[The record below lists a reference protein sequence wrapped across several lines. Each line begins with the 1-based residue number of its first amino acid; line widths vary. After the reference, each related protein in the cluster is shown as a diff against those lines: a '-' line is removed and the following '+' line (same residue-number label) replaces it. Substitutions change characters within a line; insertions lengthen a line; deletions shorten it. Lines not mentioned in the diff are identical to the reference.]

1 MRKILQIALKDLRLA
16 FRDRAALILMLAAPL
31 ALTVGL
37 GIVTGRFSG
46 GGNASGVS
54 DIPVAVVNQ
63 DEGQLGSSLV
73 NLLGGS
79 QLGGLLKPITST
91 TVAEARALVD
101 ADKVAAAI
109 IIPPG
114 FSRGILPSGPD
125 GAVGAP
131 VTIELRIS
139 PGRPLG
145 ASIAQSVVEEF
156 INRVDAIRAS
166 EDVTIRRLIAAGL
179 LVPADAEAYAHGIA
193 QRASNTAG
201 VSVRATSA
209 EAKPVAPFDPL
220 AVLAPGMALLF
231 LMYAVTRGAAT
242 VLGER
247 TAGTLQRILV
257 SPTSVF
263 QALSGKMLGIF
274 FIAVSQLTLLIVGC
288 GLLFQL
294 RWGDPLAVAA
304 LIAFTALAATG
315 WGALLAAIARTPAQ
329 AGSAGTALM
338 LAFGVLGGNFGSNV
352 PLPSALSALGAITP
366 NRWGMN
372 GFEQL
377 AAGGNLT
384 GIGANLAALCLMAVV
399 TLGIATLVFRR
410 TSTTR

>member
-1 MRKILQIALKDLRLA
+1 MLKILQIALKDLRLA

-31 ALTVGL
+31 ALTIGL
-37 GIVTGRFSG
+37 GVVTGRFSG
-46 GGNASGVS
+46 RGNASGVS
-54 DIPVAVVNQ
+54 DIPVAVLNM
-63 DEGQLGSSLV
+63 DDGPLGSSLV
-73 NLLGGS
+73 NVLGGS
-79 QLGGLLKPITST
+79 QLGGLLKPITPT
-91 TVAEARALVD
+91 TVAEAQALVD
-101 ADKVAAAI
+101 TDKVAAAI
-109 IIPPG
+109 IIPAG
-114 FSRGILPSGPD
+114 FSRGILPTGPD
-125 GAVGAP
+125 GAVDAP
-131 VTIELRIS
+131 APIALRVS

-145 ASIAQSVVEEF
+145 ASIVQSVVEEF
-156 INRVDAIRAS
+156 INRVDASRAS
-166 EDVTIRRLIAAGL
+166 GDVTIRRLIGAGL
-179 LVPADAEAYAHGIA
+179 LRPSEVEAYSRDFA
-193 QRASNTAG
+193 QREPTGSAVT
-201 VSVRATSA
+201 VRVTNAD
-209 EAKPVAPFDPL
+209 AKPVAPFDTL

-242 VLGER
+242 VQGER

-263 QALSGKMLGIF
+263 QALAGKMLGIY
-274 FIAVSQLTLLIVGC
+274 FIAVSQMTLLIVGC

-304 LIAFTALAATG
+304 LIATTALAATG

-372 GFEQL
+372 GFERL
-377 AAGGNLT
+377 ALGGNLT
-384 GIGANLAALCLMAVV
+384 DVGANLAALCLIAIV
-399 TLGIATLVFRR
+399 TVGIAALAFRR

>member
-1 MRKILQIALKDLRLA
+1 MLKILQIALKDLRLA

-31 ALTVGL
+31 ALTIGL

-54 DIPVAVVNQ
+54 DIPVAVMNL
-63 DEGQLGSSLV
+63 DDGPLGSSLV
-73 NLLGGS
+73 NVLGGS
-79 QLGGLLKPITST
+79 QLGGLLKPITPT
-91 TVAEARALVD
+91 TVAEAQALVD

-109 IIPPG
+109 IIPAG
-114 FSRGILPSGPD
+114 FSRGILPTGPD
-125 GAVGAP
+125 GAVDAP
-131 VTIELRIS
+131 APIALRVS

-145 ASIAQSVVEEF
+145 ASIVQSVVEEF
-156 INRVDAIRAS
+156 INRIDSARVGGDI
-166 EDVTIRRLIAAGL
+166 TIRRLIAAGL
-179 LVPADAEAYAHGIA
+179 LLPADAEAYARGIA
-193 QRASNTAG
+193 ERAPTGSAVT
-201 VSVRATSA
+201 VRATSA
-209 EAKPVAPFDPL
+209 DAKPVAPFDPL

-257 SPTSVF
+257 SPTTVF
-263 QALSGKMLGIF
+263 QTLAGKMLGIY
-274 FIAVSQLTLLIVGC
+274 FIAVSQMTLLIVGC

-294 RWGDPLAVAA
+294 HWGDGLAVAA
-304 LIAFTALAATG
+304 LIATTALAATG
-315 WGALLAAIARTPAQ
+315 WGAMLAAIARTPAQ

-352 PLPSALSALGAITP
+352 PLPSTLSVLGAITP

-372 GFEQL
+372 GFERL
-377 AAGGNLT
+377 AAGGTLT
-384 GIGANLAALCLMAVV
+384 DIGASLAALCLMAVV

>member
-1 MRKILQIALKDLRLA
+1 MLKILQIALKDLRLA

-37 GIVTGRFSG
+37 GVVTGRFSG
-46 GGNASGVS
+46 SGSGSGVS
-54 DIPVAVVNQ
+54 DIPVAIVNQ
-63 DEGQLGSSLV
+63 DDGPLGAALV
-73 NLLGGS
+73 NALGGS
-79 QLGGLLKPITST
+79 ELSGLLKPITPT

-109 IIPPG
+109 LVPAG
-114 FSRGILPSGPD
+114 FSRSILPSGPEGTLD
-125 GAVGAP
+125 AAAR
-131 VTIELRIS
+131 IELRVS

-145 ASIAQSVVEEF
+145 ASIAQSVVEEY
-156 INRVDAIRAS
+156 INRVETARVAGDIS
-166 EDVTIRRLIAAGL
+166 IRRLIGAGL
-179 LVPADAEAYAHGIA
+179 LRPADADAFARGIA
-193 QRASNTAG
+193 ERAPSGSAVT
-201 VSVRATSA
+201 VRVTNADA
-209 EAKPVAPFDPL
+209 NPVAPFDPL

-231 LMYAVTRGAAT
+231 LMNAVSRGAAS

-274 FIAVSQLTLLIVGC
+274 FIALSQLILLIG
-288 GLLFQL
+288 GSALLFQL
-294 RWGDPLAVAA
+294 RWGDGLALAA
-304 LIAFTALAATG
+304 LIVTTALAATG

-338 LAFGVLGGNFGSNV
+338 LAFGVLGGNFGANV
-352 PLPSALSALGAITP
+352 PLPSGLSALGAITP

-372 GFEQL
+372 GFERL
-377 AAGGNLT
+377 AAGGGLSE
-384 GIGANLAALCLMAVV
+384 IGLNLAALCVLAAV
-399 TLGIATLVFRR
+399 TLGIATILFRR
-410 TSTTR
+410 TSMTR